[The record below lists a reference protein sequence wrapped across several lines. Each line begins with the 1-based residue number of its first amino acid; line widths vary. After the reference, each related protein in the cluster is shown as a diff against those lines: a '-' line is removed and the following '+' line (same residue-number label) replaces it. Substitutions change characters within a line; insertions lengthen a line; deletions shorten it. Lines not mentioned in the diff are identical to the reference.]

1 MIVESLWP
9 ENTYLKNNNF
19 AILVNELSK
28 YMYRID
34 INVNLLISDVNIY
47 QICDIRLRCISL
59 LFLISKWGKLQPLS
73 LDLGG
78 GSFCYSCELEGLLG
92 DHLYAITV

>member
-19 AILVNELSK
+19 AILVNKLSK

-34 INVNLLISDVNIY
+34 IIVNMLISDVNI
-47 QICDIRLRCISL
+47 IKSVI
-59 LFLISKWGKLQPLS
+59 
-73 LDLGG
+73 LD
-78 GSFCYSCELEGLLG
+78 
-92 DHLYAITV
+92 